1 MTEIEKQV
9 DEFEKR
15 GGPNTLEVT
24 PYGQDPKWVKEQDP
38 FLVTIERL
46 ARMPEFDPVKLREIM
61 DMQERALDRNA
72 KQLFNIS
79 MVAVQKNIPEVP
91 KDKTNSGTKP
101 PSKYSSYEMIMRHCK
116 PVYTKEGFAVST
128 YEGTQSSKDDNFPP
142 IPDGEV
148 RIFGDVM
155 HIGGW
160 SKTYYVDIPLDDKGP
175 QGTKNK
181 TLPHAKKSSLS
192 YGRSVLMCMI
202 LNIPTGDG
210 DDGNAAGGG
219 SPKDSGNF
227 ITPEQ
232 EKKLTDAFKKT
243 DMMEGA
249 FLKALKVET
258 LSELPASKFQFAMN
272 IINSRKAK

>member
-1 MTEIEKQV
+1 
-9 DEFEKR
+9 
-15 GGPNTLEVT
+15 
-24 PYGQDPKWVKEQDP
+24 
-38 FLVTIERL
+38 
-46 ARMPEFDPVKLREIM
+46 
-61 DMQERALDRNA
+61 
-72 KQLFNIS
+72 
-79 MVAVQKNIPEVP
+79 
-91 KDKTNSGTKP
+91 
-101 PSKYSSYEMIMRHCK
+101 
-116 PVYTKEGFAVST
+116 
-128 YEGTQSSKDDNFPP
+128 
-142 IPDGEV
+142 
-148 RIFGDVM
+148 
-155 HIGGW
+155 
-160 SKTYYVDIPLDDKGP
+160 
-175 QGTKNK
+175 
-181 TLPHAKKSSLS
+181 
-192 YGRSVLMCMI
+192 MCMI